1 MPSAKTHALVFSLF
15 ALTMLAALP
24 AFAGEPAVSV
34 AAPQIALP
42 TTGCTSA
49 LATLDST
56 TPDASVPAWLDL
68 NSANAS
74 PLGVSSP
81 RKFHGFCPCGC
92 SFVPDCNTSADCF
105 GGATCQTAPSCC

>member
-1 MPSAKTHALVFSLF
+1 MLSAKSRVLVFSLF
-15 ALTMLAALP
+15 ALTLLAALP
-24 AFAGEPAVSV
+24 AFASESAAPA

-42 TTGCTSA
+42 ATGCTSA
-49 LATLDST
+49 LARFDST
-56 TPDASVPAWLDL
+56 TPGAGVPAWLDL
-68 NSANAS
+68 NSAKAS
-74 PLGVSSP
+74 PLPVSSA